1 MRLIAYLFTLLII
14 SSCLSQKDPTETHGS
29 SVNLLKSGD
38 IVVSNTGNDT
48 ILLLDED
55 GEYKDALLDSST
67 DPSLIFNALAY
78 DESLDQLLVSYDS
91 TVATSD
97 KIIGISLWD
106 GTVSNVLSN
115 SNLTGVLTGVAR
127 LTNGSLA
134 VLEGTTAMELF
145 DVSGVRSGNPFS
157 AAITANGVDVQPLAN
172 GGYVVC
178 STGTANTVRTY
189 SVAGVLA
196 NTATSAL
203 PLPTLGAL
211 AASSCKQN
219 DAGQIIVAYSGATD
233 HIRAYNST
241 LATIAW
247 TFNDAN
253 VLANPGKIAFRENG
267 NILITDISFNHI
279 VELNSSGGFV
289 RTIGGSV
296 LTAPVSIVVVP

>member
-1 MRLIAYLFTLLII
+1 MRLMSYLFTLLLMT
-14 SSCLSQKDPTETHGS
+14 SCLTKEDPTETHGS
-29 SVNLLKSGD
+29 SVNLIKSGD
-38 IVVSNTGNDT
+38 IIVANTGNDT
-48 ILLLDED
+48 IMHLDED
-55 GEYKDALLDSST
+55 GEFIEALIDSST
-67 DPSLIFNALAY
+67 DPSLIFNAIAW
-78 DESLDQLLVSYDS
+78 DDSLDQLLVAYDS

-106 GTVSNVLSN
+106 GTVSTVLSN
-115 SNLTGVLTGVAR
+115 SNLTGTLTGVAR
-127 LTNGSLA
+127 LTNGSLV
-134 VLEGTTAMELF
+134 VLEGTTTMELF
-145 DVSGVRSGNPFS
+145 SIAGVRSGNPFS
-157 AAITANGVDVQPLAN
+157 SAITANGVDVQPLSN

-189 SVAGVLA
+189 SAAGVLA
-196 NTATSAL
+196 ATATSAL

-219 DAGQIIVAYSGATD
+219 AAGQIIVAYSGATD

-241 LATIAW
+241 LTTIAW

-253 VLANPGKIAFRENG
+253 VLATPGKIAFRENG
-267 NILITDISFNHI
+267 NILITDTGMNHI

-296 LTAPVSIVVVP
+296 LTTPVSIVVVP